1 MTTYNDSHRRLSALD
16 EAEKRFVTEQV
27 KAQVTPSKILE
38 GLHLMTPDKPRPI
51 KRQIYNLA
59 YKVRSEER
67 GNRNPAQEML
77 RLASK
82 NGYVHFWEAND
93 DSTELTHIFMAHPGA
108 LMLLRAYP
116 YVIIIDSTYK
126 TNLYKMPMVE
136 IVGVTPVGKS
146 FLIAYAFVTHE
157 DKEGYTWVLG
167 KLRQMLGGVTP
178 NAIVTDREQGLLE
191 AVSLVFPESSHLL
204 CVWHIDIAVEK
215 YALEL
220 LKTEWMAKAISSKWW
235 HKVRTAN
242 TVEEHERRWA
252 NLCNKWGG
260 MVGYLTRTW
269 MIHVDKWASCY
280 TNHIM
285 HFGNTAT
292 SRVESA
298 HSVVKNWLNSVTLTL
313 DSIWTRV
320 HAHIGQQHVE
330 IRKHLE
336 NSRSTTL
343 AVAQARLFSLLDGK
357 VSHKAIKLM
366 AEEFTRGTKLGM
378 GLDIGCGCSM
388 VSTHGLLCACQLH
401 RLYQEDR
408 PVHLDDVHVFWRT
421 LRFDDVNSVPAND
434 DVQLKCLTLRFTL
447 IINVTLFTH
456 MQLVS

>member
-1 MTTYNDSHRRLSALD
+1 
-16 EAEKRFVTEQV
+16 
-27 KAQVTPSKILE
+27 
-38 GLHLMTPDKPRPI
+38 
-51 KRQIYNLA
+51 
-59 YKVRSEER
+59 
-67 GNRNPAQEML
+67 
-77 RLASK
+77 
-82 NGYVHFWEAND
+82 
-93 DSTELTHIFMAHPGA
+93 
-108 LMLLRAYP
+108 
-116 YVIIIDSTYK
+116 
-126 TNLYKMPMVE
+126 
-136 IVGVTPVGKS
+136 
-146 FLIAYAFVTHE
+146 
-157 DKEGYTWVLG
+157 
-167 KLRQMLGGVTP
+167 MLGGVTP

-204 CVWHIDIAVEK
+204 CVWHIDMAVEK

-220 LKTEWMAKAISSKWW
+220 LKTEWMAKVISSKWW
-235 HKVRTAN
+235 HKVRIAN
-242 TVEEHERRWA
+242 TVEEHERHWA

-298 HSVVKNWLNSVTLTL
+298 HSVVKNWLNSATLTL

-366 AEEFTRGTKLGM
+366 SEEFTRGTKLGM
-378 GLDIGCGCSM
+378 RLDIRCGCSM

-421 LRFDDVNSVPAND
+421 LRFDVVNAVPAND
-434 DVQLKCLTLRFTL
+434 DVQLSEMFDEIRVGAPLEQNWRTGDLSSFRYMYLIPPIIEASLDRWYDPKGDGHCEFRVISHALRGSEDHYGMMRRALLEEIWDPTYVDVYGVFEYENTTFPRIQFPSDTPCGRDHWMISCDLTAFATKFNW
-447 IINVTLFTH
+447 III
-456 MQLVS
+456 LVSGE